1 MWHLPTHHPRLARYS
16 PVCPAPG
23 FYLGRT
29 LASFLAVI
37 SQLAALVKP
46 QLATLTMEKFPV
58 GSRCL
63 IAKFCALVLVLNFLP
78 GILEPSIL
86 HLMFF

>member
-1 MWHLPTHHPRLARYS
+1 VASAYS
-16 PVCPAPG
+16 PPSPG
-23 FYLGRT
+23 QILPSVPCTWLLLGRT